1 MTTVTYAS
9 VLAKQ
14 LTDYVALRRSLGF
27 EFRTQVMVLRQFDR
41 VVQREMLGPGPVTPG
56 VVEAFLRSLVGLQA
70 TTRRLRLSI
79 VRQFLLFLRQV
90 EPETFIPGRSLEP
103 ARASPRAPHI
113 YTDGEIQALLRE
125 ARRFPVRY
133 PGRRWLLYPTLLA
146 FLYATGM
153 RISEALAL
161 TLEDIDWRQAV
172 VRIRKTKFHK
182 SRLVPLAPSS
192 CAAIQRYLTARSERG
207 HATAPTDPLF
217 VNEHGGR
224 LPYGTALHAFHQI
237 ARRAGVRGPPG
248 TRGPRLHD
256 LRHSAAVRRL
266 YLWYRE
272 GQDVQALLLVL
283 VTYLGH
289 SAVRCTEIYLTATA
303 ELLAE
308 ASARFEQ
315 HFPLDSES
323 HGGSPS

>member
-9 VLAKQ
+9 VLAER

-27 EFRTQVMVLRQFDR
+27 EFRTQVIVLRQFDR
-41 VVQREMLGPGPVTPG
+41 VVQREMPGPGPVMQG
-56 VVEAFLRSLVGLQA
+56 VVEAFLRSLAGLQPS
-70 TTRRLRLSI
+70 TRRLRLSI

-90 EPETFIPGRSLEP
+90 EPETFIPGRFLEP
-103 ARASPRAPHI
+103 ARASPRTPHI
-113 YTDGEIQALLRE
+113 YTEGEIQALLRE

-133 PGRRWLLYPTLLA
+133 PRQRWLLYPTLVA
-146 FLYATGM
+146 FLYATGL

-182 SRLVPLAPSS
+182 ARLVPLAPSS
-192 CAAIQRYLTARSERG
+192 CAAIKHYLTARADQG
-207 HATAPTDPLF
+207 HPTVPTAPLF
-217 VNEHGGR
+217 VNAKGGR

-237 ARRAGVRGPPG
+237 ARLAGVRGAPG
-248 TRGPRLHD
+248 TPGPRLHD

-272 GQDVQALLLVL
+272 GKDVQALLPVL

-303 ELLAE
+303 ELLDE

-323 HGGSPS
+323 DGGSPS

>member
-9 VLAKQ
+9 VLATR

-27 EFRTQVMVLRQFDR
+27 EFRTQVRVLRQFDR
-41 VVQREMLGPGPVTPG
+41 VVQREMAHPGPVTPA
-56 VVEAFLRSLVGLQA
+56 VIAAFLRGLVGVQV

-79 VRQFLLFLRQV
+79 VRQFLLFLRQL
-90 EPETFIPGRSLEP
+90 EPETFVPDRSFEP
-103 ARASPRAPHI
+103 ARASPRAPYI
-113 YTDGEIQALLRE
+113 YTDAEIQALLRE

-133 PGRRWLLYPTLLA
+133 PGRRWLLYPTLIG

-161 TLEDIDWRQAV
+161 TLEDIDWRHAV

-182 SRLVPLAPSS
+182 ARLVPVTPSS
-192 CAAIQRYLTARSERG
+192 CAAITRYLTARADRG
-207 HATAPTDPLF
+207 HPTAPTTPLF
-217 VNEHGGR
+217 VNAKGDR
-224 LPYGTALHAFHQI
+224 LSYSAALHAFHRI
-237 ARRAGVRGPPG
+237 ARMAGVRGAPG
-248 TRGPRLHD
+248 TPGPRLHD

-272 GQDVQALLLVL
+272 GKDVQALLPVL

-289 SAVRCTEIYLTATA
+289 SAVRSTEIYLTATA
-303 ELLAE
+303 ELLDE

-315 HFPLDSES
+315 HFPLDSV
-323 HGGSPS
+323 GGSPS